1 MKKNMEYIV
10 RCPVCRETTHYHAD
24 NPYRPF
30 CSERCRLIDL
40 GQWLEEDYRVAG
52 DSVPNEEIEND
63 ENNRCS

>member
-1 MKKNMEYIV
+1 MKKNIEHIV
-10 RCPVCRETTHYHAD
+10 RCPVCQETTHYHTG

-52 DSVPNEEIEND
+52 DPAPNEDIEN
-63 ENNRCS
+63 N

>member
-1 MKKNMEYIV
+1 MHKTLAHII
-10 RCPVCRETTHYHAD
+10 RCPVCRETIHYHTD

-52 DSVPNEEIEND
+52 DPAPNEDIESNHD
-63 ENNRCS
+63 N